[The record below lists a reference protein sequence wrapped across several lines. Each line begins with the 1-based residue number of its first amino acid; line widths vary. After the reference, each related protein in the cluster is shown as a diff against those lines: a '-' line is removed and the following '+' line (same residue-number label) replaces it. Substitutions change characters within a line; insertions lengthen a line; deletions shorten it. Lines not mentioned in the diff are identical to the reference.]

1 MCLFSV
7 DFVDACAWIGGFAR
21 VLWSTC
27 VGEGFAT
34 MCVGLFCVDF
44 VDTWAYIGG
53 FARVLGGAHV
63 LRWYVCGGGVSEC
76 ACACFVLTLL
86 ICRRIISYL

>member
-44 VDTWAYIGG
+44 VDM
-53 FARVLGGAHV
+53 
-63 LRWYVCGGGVSEC
+63 
-76 ACACFVLTLL
+76 
-86 ICRRIISYL
+86 